1 MNNLYRTS
9 RFNYSRYAEDGFGR
23 DRYIAYNN
31 GGFLKNK
38 LTSSN
43 DGKNTGTTFNT
54 KIEYNYKSPSI
65 KCPNFHYHSDGNGRD
80 TYILVNGGGLYYQS
94 KPLCSYKLTD
104 FLRSTNPGRRN
115 CRSFLSKAEAKYNKL
130 LRSVEKGIVNRLY
143 EKEKKKFIKKKIFN
157 EESGEMRFNTEA
169 NNTMEGNTNLNE
181 ENENSG
187 YINTMP
193 SVLPKI
199 EKEKKPYLRDNL
211 RNKQNKQNKIVKSQ
225 VFDMETVNNR
235 LFEDIHKI
243 NKNENKKIFKKINK
257 TFMQYYFHLRNA
269 NNQNK

>member
-130 LRSVEKGIVNRLY
+130 LRSVEKDIVNRLY
-143 EKEKKKFIKKKIFN
+143 EKEKKKFIKKNIFN
-157 EESGEMRFNTEA
+157 LENEDMKFNTEMNTLDGNYNLNNENENNEY
-169 NNTMEGNTNLNE
+169 NNTMPT
-181 ENENSG
+181 
-187 YINTMP
+187 TF
-193 SVLPKI
+193 PKI
-199 EKEKKPYLRDNL
+199 ENKPKMMDS
-211 RNKQNKQNKIVKSQ
+211 RNKKQNRSVNSH
-225 VFDMETVNNR
+225 VFDTETANKK
-235 LFEDIHKI
+235 LFEDIQKI
-243 NKNENKKIFKKINK
+243 NKYEDDKFKKENKAI
-257 TFMQYYFHLRNA
+257 TQHYFHLRNY
-269 NNQNK
+269 NP

>member
-1 MNNLYRTS
+1 MNTLYRTS
-9 RFNYSRYAEDGFGR
+9 HTNYSRYAEDGFGR
-23 DRYIAYNN
+23 DRYISFNN
-31 GGFLKNK
+31 GGFLKTK
-38 LTSSN
+38 SPSN
-43 DGKNTGTTFNT
+43 NSKNTGTSFNT
-54 KIEYNYKSPSI
+54 KIEYRYKSPSV
-65 KCPNFHYHSDGNGRD
+65 KCPSFHYHSDGNGRD
-80 TYILVNGGGLYYQS
+80 SYILVNGGGLYYQS

-104 FLRSTNPGRRN
+104 FLRSTNKN
-115 CRSFLSKAEAKYNKL
+115 NNNYKAYVSKSEAKYNKL
-130 LRSVEKGIVNRLY
+130 LKSVEKGIVNRLY

-169 NNTMEGNTNLNE
+169 NNTMEGNSNLNE

-243 NKNENKKIFKKINK
+243 NKYEDKKIFKKINK
-257 TFMQYYFHLRNA
+257 PFMQYYFHLRNA